1 MLRRRGRR
9 KRHTRGALKAMR
21 VRRMHAGAWGAGAC
35 ETGSGWWRKPPRCEA
50 RKRARPHHARVQG
63 EESRAITILGLTKLL
78 DPLEASTRLKP
89 QVIEHAAVAQIVR
102 NLAPVANLRAIS
114 IRPRVLAKER
124 VGALIFTVGADGVR
138 DRRWRLWIVAG
149 AEFSPRGA
157 KIGGFRDAPNKRGV
171 GRSRASARAQLSNE
185 RDAGSAMPVVLNT
198 RPGRH
203 HRGICQALRGAFA
216 EKLDLSDRPDILLV
230 RVCGRLVQKKRVH
243 T

>member
-102 NLAPVANLRAIS
+102 NLAPVANLRAFS
-114 IRPRVLAKER
+114 IRPRVPEDVI
-124 VGALIFTVGADGVR
+124 VGALIFTVGAGGVR
-138 DRRWRLWIVAG
+138 DRLFRL
-149 AEFSPRGA
+149 
-157 KIGGFRDAPNKRGV
+157 
-171 GRSRASARAQLSNE
+171 
-185 RDAGSAMPVVLNT
+185 
-198 RPGRH
+198 
-203 HRGICQALRGAFA
+203 GI
-216 EKLDLSDRPDILLV
+216 
-230 RVCGRLVQKKRVH
+230 
-243 T
+243 

>member
-21 VRRMHAGAWGAGAC
+21 EPHARGRVWGRSKRDGGRAGGASRRA
-35 ETGSGWWRKPPRCEA
+35 RCGA

-63 EESRAITILGLTKLL
+63 EELRAIFDG
-78 DPLEASTRLKP
+78 RRFKP

-102 NLAPVANLRAIS
+102 NLAPVANLRASS
-114 IRPRVLAKER
+114 IRPRVPAQVI
-124 VGALIFTVGADGVR
+124 VGALIFTVGAGGVR

-171 GRSRASARAQLSNE
+171 VRCRASARAQLSNE
-185 RDAGSAMPVVLNT
+185 RDAGSARPVVLNT

-230 RVCGRLVQKKRVH
+230 RVCGRLVQKKRVQ

>member
-63 EESRAITILGLTKLL
+63 EELWVPIIRVLSQ
-78 DPLEASTRLKP
+78 SFKP

-185 RDAGSAMPVVLNT
+185 RDAGSARPVVLNT
-198 RPGRH
+198 TPVRH
-203 HRGICQALRGAFA
+203 HRGIRQALRGAFA
-216 EKLDLSDRPDILLV
+216 VKLDLSDRPDILLV
-230 RVCGRLVQKKRVH
+230 RVCGRLVQMERVQ

>member
-9 KRHTRGALKAMR
+9 KRHTRRALKAMR
-21 VRRMHAGAWGAGAC
+21 EPHARGRVWGRSKRDGGRAGGASRRA
-35 ETGSGWWRKPPRCEA
+35 RCGA

-63 EESRAITILGLTKLL
+63 EELRAIFDG
-78 DPLEASTRLKP
+78 TRFKP

-102 NLAPVANLRAIS
+102 NLAPVANLPFGLVFPPKSS
-114 IRPRVLAKER
+114 IRPRVPALEK
-124 VGALIFTVGADGVR
+124 VGALIFTVGAGGVR

-171 GRSRASARAQLSNE
+171 GRCRASARAQLSNE
-185 RDAGSAMPVVLNT
+185 RDAGSARPVVLNT

-203 HRGICQALRGAFA
+203 HRGIRQALRGAFA
-216 EKLDLSDRPDILLV
+216 EKLDLSDVPDIMLV
-230 RVCGRLVQKKRVH
+230 RVCGRLVQKKRVQ

>member
-63 EESRAITILGLTKLL
+63 EELWVPIIRVLSQ
-78 DPLEASTRLKP
+78 SFKP

-102 NLAPVANLRAIS
+102 NLAPVANLPASSIS
-114 IRPRVLAKER
+114 IRPRVPAQVI
-124 VGALIFTVGADGVR
+124 VGALIFTVGAGGIR
-138 DRRWRLWIVAG
+138 DRRWRLGICKT
-149 AEFSPRGA
+149 SHRRGA

-171 GRSRASARAQLSNE
+171 VRCRASARAQLSNE
-185 RDAGSAMPVVLNT
+185 RDAGSARPVVLNT